1 MSQPQHA
8 ALLDALEALYVAA
21 NAASTHPLDALE
33 TLAEI
38 KSVTT
43 SVVTWQTV
51 QEARAAGSTWAE
63 IGTALGTSRQAAQE
77 RYGDAPST

>member
-8 ALLDALEALYVAA
+8 ALLDALDSLYAAA
-21 NAASTHPLDALE
+21 NQPATHPLDALE